1 MRRGPVLGLTGLAA
15 VAMTV
20 TGCEKPA
27 PGITVF
33 SGTSSVRSEALC
45 WAFGSDQLT
54 PGECA
59 DEIRRGQATQGSQT
73 LPAVPGN
80 TVGISVDPVVAESG
94 WNIVIGGQSL
104 SESPLTTNYFRF
116 TLPLQLGSQALPLQ
130 IVSGQDTKIRGVWI
144 VGLQPESD

>member
-1 MRRGPVLGLTGLAA
+1 MRRVPVLGLTGLAA

-33 SGTSSVRSEALC
+33 SGTSSIRSEALC
-45 WAFGSDQLT
+45 WAFDSDQLT

-59 DEIRRGQATQGSQT
+59 DEILRGQTTQGIQT

-144 VGLQPESD
+144 VGLEPEAA

>member
-1 MRRGPVLGLTGLAA
+1 MRRVPALGLTGLAA
-15 VAMTV
+15 ACLTL

-27 PGITVF
+27 PGITIF
-33 SGTSSVRSEALC
+33 SGTSSIRSEALC
-45 WAFGSDQLT
+45 WAFESDQLT

-59 DEIRRGQATQGSQT
+59 DEILRGQATQGIQT

-104 SESPLTTNYFRF
+104 SQTPLTTNYFRF

-130 IVSGQDTKIRGVWI
+130 IVSGKDTKIRGVWI
-144 VGLQPESD
+144 VGLEPEAA